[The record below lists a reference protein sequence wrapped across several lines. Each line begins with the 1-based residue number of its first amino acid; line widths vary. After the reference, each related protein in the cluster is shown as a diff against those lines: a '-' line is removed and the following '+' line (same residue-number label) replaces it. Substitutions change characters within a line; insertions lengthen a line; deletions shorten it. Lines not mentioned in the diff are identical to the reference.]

1 MGHILLILVNL
12 MLSQERSV
20 SIVATLRNARLQTR
34 ASTPARIERLLFLAR
49 RIDILQAT
57 TDLLSIECRAFF
69 LWCGNYWGVKYDN
82 ISPVLR
88 LGIHAFVP
96 SFLRAVYTFVC
107 PTQFTNWRNFII
119 QFFHLTLADGALVM
133 AYGWS
138 GQCR

>member
-69 LWCGNYWGVKYDN
+69 L
-82 ISPVLR
+82 
-88 LGIHAFVP
+88 
-96 SFLRAVYTFVC
+96 
-107 PTQFTNWRNFII
+107 
-119 QFFHLTLADGALVM
+119 
-133 AYGWS
+133 
-138 GQCR
+138 